1 MGDQVFQV
9 DVDTQDYGPDDL
21 IYEKGDPAEFVY
33 LIQEGSGV
41 GEVGRENIELHKG
54 EMFGDVGAVSGE
66 YAATFRAGAAG
77 CKLLVIP
84 MARLKDEI
92 GRSPPLIQL
101 LIGNMM
107 GRMKIAAQLVE
118 ELSSRR

>member
-1 MGDQVFQV
+1 MSVQV
-9 DVDTQDYGPDDL
+9 DVETQNYDSNSL
-21 IYEKGDPAEFVY
+21 IYEKGDTAEFVY
-33 LIQEGSGV
+33 LIQEGSAV
-41 GEVGRENIELHKG
+41 AEVGQEKIELHKG
-54 EMFGDVGAVSGE
+54 DMFGDVGAVSGE
-66 YAATFRAGAAG
+66 YPATLRAGDAG
-77 CKLLVIP
+77 CQLLVIP
-84 MARLKDEI
+84 LAKLKDEI

>member
-1 MGDQVFQV
+1 MGEQVYQV
-9 DVDTQDYGPDDL
+9 DVDTQNYNPDDL
-21 IYEKGDPAEFVY
+21 IYEKGDPAELVY
-33 LIQEGSGV
+33 LIQEGSAI
-41 GEVGRENIELHKG
+41 GEVGQEKIELHKG
-54 EMFGDVGAVSGE
+54 DMFGDVGAVSGE
-66 YAATFRAGAAG
+66 YAATFRAGDAG

-84 MARLKDEI
+84 MAKLKDEI

>member
-1 MGDQVFQV
+1 MNVQV
-9 DVDTQDYGPDDL
+9 DVDTQDYDPDDL
-21 IYEKGDPAEFVY
+21 IYEKGDSAEFVY
-33 LIQEGSGV
+33 LIQEGLGV
-41 GEVGRENIELHKG
+41 GEVGREKIELHKG
-54 EMFGDVGAVSGE
+54 EMFGDVGSVSGE
-66 YAATFRAGAAG
+66 YAATFRAGPEG
-77 CKLLVIP
+77 CQLLVIP

-101 LIGNMM
+101 LIGNML